1 MKATLIV
8 VTAAAAVGFSA
19 LAQAEEL
26 EKGPVMLSDDEME
39 NVVAGQDGPPGW
51 RGGGFPGA
59 TNGNNPFGF
68 DQPPGWGPEG
78 FPGGPKGG
86 PNQ

>member
-1 MKATLIV
+1 MKRALIV
-8 VTAAAAVGFSA
+8 LTAATAMSFGAVA
-19 LAQAEEL
+19 LAEETV
-26 EKGPVMLSDDEME
+26 EGPVMLSDTEMDG
-39 NVVAGQDGPPGW
+39 VVAGADAPPGW
-51 RGGGFPGA
+51 SGGGFPGA

-68 DQPPGWGPEG
+68 QQPPGWGPEG

>member
-8 VTAAAAVGFSA
+8 VTAAAAVSFSA
-19 LAQAEEL
+19 ITQADEL
-26 EKGPVMLSDDEME
+26 REGAVMLTDDEME
-39 NVVAGQDGPPGW
+39 NVVAGQNQPPGW
-51 RGGGFPGA
+51 GADGFPGA
-59 TNGNNPFGF
+59 VNGNNPFGPEF
-68 DQPPGWGPEG
+68 PPGWGPEG

>member
-8 VTAAAAVGFSA
+8 VTAAAAVGLST

-26 EKGPVMLSDDEME
+26 QEGAVMLSDDEME
-39 NVVAGQDGPPGW
+39 NVVAGADAPPGW
-51 RGGGFPGA
+51 SGDGFPGA

-68 DQPPGWGPEG
+68 LQPPGWGPEG